1 MLQQKFEDAG
11 LGAPPDFLTLPIITE
26 KDEAWLNCMD
36 AQWFVIGDTQM
47 PDLSESATFLRMLRN
62 IYCKDVRSSQFIET
76 VPLIEDIT
84 TGKDD
89 NKSCLASKNTK
100 VLENLL
106 LDQLATQEYLMNFNE
121 WMAQELEKPDIK
133 FDLSCSKTT
142 KFYKD
147 MAS

>member
-1 MLQQKFEDAG
+1 
-11 LGAPPDFLTLPIITE
+11 
-26 KDEAWLNCMD
+26 MD

-106 LDQLATQEYLMNFNE
+106 LDQLATQEYLMNFN
-121 WMAQELEKPDIK
+121 
-133 FDLSCSKTT
+133 
-142 KFYKD
+142 
-147 MAS
+147 